1 VSAAR
6 PSWGLIGASSFA
18 SLVMI
23 DAFRAVDDG
32 RVASVFSASA
42 ERGRRFAE
50 ANGVPRVDETLE
62 ALLGDPDIDAV
73 YVSTTNDLH
82 ADQVVAAAAAGKH
95 VLCEK
100 PLATTLDD
108 ALRMRDACRDA
119 RVVLAVNHH
128 MRCQDTV
135 RAMRRLLDDGAVGD
149 VLAAR
154 SAHTGSLAPFLR
166 TWRINRPEAG
176 AGVVLDLTVHDA
188 DTLRYLLDDDI
199 RAVTAMTVTQGV
211 AEGAIEDAVV
221 GAMRTS
227 RGTPVSFH
235 DAFTIPHAG
244 TALEVHGTAGSL
256 IGRNVYGPEPA
267 GEVIVRREDREE
279 SLILGDRRNPYE
291 RGVEAFLAAARG
303 DGNPAATAEDGIAS
317 LAVALATLE
326 SARSGRTVEVSAVDP
341 PGRG

>member
-23 DAFRAVDDG
+23 DAFRSVDDG
-32 RVASVFSASA
+32 RIASVFSASS

-62 ALLGDPDIDAV
+62 ALLGDPEIEAV
-73 YVSTTNDLH
+73 YVSTTNELH

-100 PLATTLDD
+100 PLATTLVD

-119 RVVLAVNHH
+119 GVVLAVNHH

-135 RAMRRLLDDGAVGD
+135 RAMRRLLDDGAIGD

-256 IGRNVYGPEPA
+256 IGRNVFGPKPA
-267 GEVIVRREDREE
+267 GDVIVRGDGRDE
-279 SLILGDRRNPYE
+279 SVALGDRRNPYE
-291 RGVEAFLAAARG
+291 RGVEAFLAATRG
-303 DGNPAATAEDGIAS
+303 DGTPAATAEDGIAS

-326 SARSGRTVEVSAVDP
+326 SARSGRTVDVTVVD
-341 PGRG
+341 

>member
-1 VSAAR
+1 
-6 PSWGLIGASSFA
+6 
-18 SLVMI
+18 
-23 DAFRAVDDG
+23 
-32 RVASVFSASA
+32 VFSASA

-50 ANGVPRVDETLE
+50 ANDVAQSEETLE

-100 PLATTLDD
+100 PLATTLAD

-119 RVVLAVNHH
+119 GVVLAVNHH

-135 RAMRRLLDDGAVGD
+135 RAMRGLLETDAVGD

-154 SAHTGSLAPFLR
+154 SAHTGSLVPSLR
-166 TWRINRPEAG
+166 TWRVNRPEAG

-188 DTLRYLLDDDI
+188 DTLRFLLDDDI

-211 AEGAIEDAVV
+211 AEGTVEDAVV
-221 GAMRTS
+221 GAMLTS

-235 DAFTIPHAG
+235 DSFTTPDAG
-244 TALEVHGTAGSL
+244 TALEVHGSAGSL
-256 IGRNVYGPEPA
+256 FGRDVYGPKPL
-267 GEVIVRREDREE
+267 GEVILRRDGRDERVD
-279 SLILGDRRNPYE
+279 LGERRNPYE
-291 RGVEAFLAAARG
+291 RGVEAFLAAMRG
-303 DGNPAATAEDGIAS
+303 NGRPAATAEDGISS

-326 SARSGRTVEVSAVDP
+326 SARSGRTASVSL
-341 PGRG
+341 